1 MNDGSSASTDQV
13 SLNSSKRPSGFFT
26 ATAAAA
32 VAVCWPLLRQAPS
45 TQRLIMDGML
55 DGVLGMLLV
64 PMFVVFLLRYC
75 SQNDEIGRCN
85 SIRGCRNI

>member
-1 MNDGSSASTDQV
+1 
-13 SLNSSKRPSGFFT
+13 
-26 ATAAAA
+26 
-32 VAVCWPLLRQAPS
+32 
-45 TQRLIMDGML
+45 MDGML